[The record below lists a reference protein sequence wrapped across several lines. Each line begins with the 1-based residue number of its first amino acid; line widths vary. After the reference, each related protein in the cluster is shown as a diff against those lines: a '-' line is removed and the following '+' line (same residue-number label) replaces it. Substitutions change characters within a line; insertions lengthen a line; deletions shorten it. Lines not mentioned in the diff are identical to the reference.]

1 VSRPTPFDLIFADF
15 ADELT
20 AIGLA
25 SVEASRDLGDPFASM
40 PEVQRL
46 LQRIEVPALVDQA
59 PEAAAEYLALVY
71 AAARFGAA
79 GKPVLAPSRQRL
91 EPMLDRIPPPN
102 VPPIPQHA
110 CYLQLPAHWIWA
122 QATDDGPHE
131 PLDGVF
137 AVASLRGEVTTVV
150 AVLGLRAERGGFTQ
164 VTVRAGPGEFEAAR
178 TLRRSPPLGPLM
190 DAGASRGYRS
200 VANPAELLTLTHLA
214 LLAAGT

>member
-1 VSRPTPFDLIFADF
+1 VSRPTPFDLIFAEF

-20 AIGLA
+20 AIGVA
-25 SVEASRDLGDPFASM
+25 SVEAGRDLGDAFASM

-46 LQRIEVPALVDQA
+46 LQRIEVPALVDEA

-79 GKPVLAPSRQRL
+79 GKRVLTPSRQQL
-91 EPMLDRIPPPN
+91 ASMLDRIPPPN

-122 QATDDGPHE
+122 QATDGGPHE
-131 PLDGVF
+131 PLDGMF
-137 AVASLRGEVTTVV
+137 AVASGRGELTIV

-164 VTVRAGPGEFEAAR
+164 VTVRAGPGEFAAAR
-178 TLRRSPPLGPLM
+178 TLRRTPPLGPLM